1 MWSKTRQALLERLA
15 PSLAGRV
22 DYHYIVY
29 DRRKHGKGRSHD
41 TMDVFEIRVD
51 QVTRF
56 ATNPQFYDEFW
67 PKEQKISPDDP
78 QRNEALRKL
87 CDDVIRETGHVYAG
101 YGAETVGVML
111 FVHEYLNEL
120 SLDGALNSE
129 NCFVRLLAFLDRRL
143 GKRRL
148 KAFLDGIDGEPEW
161 LRGWLL
167 LRAEAEGLQC
177 AKEAGK

>member
-15 PSLAGRV
+15 PSLEGRV
-22 DYHYIVY
+22 DYHYVVH
-29 DRRKHGKGRSHD
+29 DRRKHGKGRSRN

-51 QVTRF
+51 GATRF

-67 PKEQKISPDDP
+67 PKEQKISPTDP
-78 QRNEALRKL
+78 RRNEALRKL

-120 SLDGALNSE
+120 PLDGALNSE
-129 NCFVRLLAFLDRRL
+129 NCFIRLLAFLDKRL

-148 KAFLDGIDGEPEW
+148 KTLLDGVGEEPEW

-167 LRAEAEGLQC
+167 LRAEAEGIRR
-177 AKEAGK
+177 AEEAGK